1 MSEQKSANRKS
12 EILFNAKEKNISM
25 NLNKS
30 GIKENDQEWS
40 ICDLREVLKMLR
52 VGEVTILLGRSFQS
66 EGIRP
71 KQEL

>member
-1 MSEQKSANRKS
+1 
-12 EILFNAKEKNISM
+12 M
-25 NLNKS
+25 NLYKS
-30 GIKENDQEWS
+30 SSKENDQEWS

-71 KQEL
+71 K

>member
-1 MSEQKSANRKS
+1 MSEQKKSADRKS
-12 EILFNAKEKNISM
+12 EKLFNAKEKNISM

-30 GIKENDQEWS
+30 GRKENDQEWS

-71 KQEL
+71 K